1 MFKLV
6 KKSSLNKR
14 SDFNKFLLK
23 NKQKGAYFKRPLL
36 VVLGECDSSAF

>member
-23 NKQKGAYFKRPLL
+23 NKQKGG
-36 VVLGECDSSAF
+36 VLRDRF